1 MALLIIAVKCF
12 FHKRRYMATIN
23 FEEQIKLLVELQ
35 GLDSQIIK
43 IDDILEHTPE
53 QIKEIEEALKEKSG
67 NLKKH
72 EDAIKALQLKR
83 KEKEGELQ
91 TKEDSIKKY
100 SSQMHQVK
108 TNKEYTALQEE
119 IGRVKADNSLIEE
132 DILKIF
138 DQIDA
143 ENIEVAKEKEFLKK
157 EEAAAEEEKKH
168 LNVEA
173 ARIKVDADKLKAQR
187 AELAAKVDKTILA
200 KYDRISKNKAGLAV
214 VPILNESCQGCFG
227 RMPSQVINE
236 VRMHNAIIC
245 CENCTRMLYIEE

>member
-1 MALLIIAVKCF
+1 M
-12 FHKRRYMATIN
+12 IN
-23 FEEQIKLLVELQ
+23 FEEQIKLLVEMQ
-35 GLDSQIIK
+35 ALDSQILK
-43 IDDILEHTPE
+43 IEEELGYMPE
-53 QIKEIEEALKEKSG
+53 KTKAIEEALKEKSA

-143 ENIEVAKEKEFLKK
+143 ENAEIAKEKEFLKK
-157 EEAAAEEEKKH
+157 EEVVAAEEKKTMAA
-168 LNVEA
+168 EA
-173 ARIKVDADKLKAQR
+173 ARIKANADALRMQR
-187 AELAAKVDKTILA
+187 TELAAKIEKTILA
-200 KYDRISKNKAGLAV
+200 RYDRILANKDGLAV
-214 VPILNESCQGCFG
+214 VPITGESCQGCFG

-236 VRMHNAIIC
+236 VKMKNAIIC